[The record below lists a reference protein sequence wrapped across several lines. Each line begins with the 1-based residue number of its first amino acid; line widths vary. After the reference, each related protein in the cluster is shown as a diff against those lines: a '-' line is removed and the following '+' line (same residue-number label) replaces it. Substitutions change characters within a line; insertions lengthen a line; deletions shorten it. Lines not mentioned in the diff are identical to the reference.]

1 MPPFRIRQCQ
11 CRSPPSCFQT
21 CTHFSLKKIQWAR
34 SFLHTGKKWQPQ
46 KKCRWILNVELPSKK
61 HFFEKKCS
69 VYCFNLCPEVKT
81 INRTLQTTRAIR
93 RFQEGLPF
101 AKGLCSAFRLSR
113 VVKIFKL
120 DKLQKT
126 WSWKNLKTLKIWR
139 TWKRVRFFF
148 RFANCTERIE
158 KWVCNAVRNQE
169 FSHLLF

>member
-81 INRTLQTTRAIR
+81 INRTLQTTCAIR